1 MAQEPYDGMLA
12 RCRAL
17 QLFLE
22 VAVVDDDRVLELFA
36 RAGQPSP
43 KSLLKDVRERF
54 DVDGR
59 GLRYEQFQSFLRVAA
74 LSRSGSLS
82 KEAAT
87 KALLADL
94 TKGLGYEGSALP
106 TPDDSASSLAAAPRI
121 DMGFAI
127 GAEQGKDLA
136 AAPASSPVDDA
147 AEAVLD
153 GKLKRV
159 FVQACDV
166 PADGKVEMQSYQFYR
181 LILSTRSLSSGTA
194 KVAAKEADAIF
205 SSVRGFK
212 TGVEF
217 DGFQECLRQVAVK
230 VYPDLSPVVAH
241 ITLKKHIVDFIG

>member
-1 MAQEPYDGMLA
+1 MSTQLA

-36 RAGQPSP
+36 RSGQPSP
-43 KSLLKDVRERF
+43 KTLLNDVRERF
-54 DVDGR
+54 DVEGR

-94 TKGLGYEGSALP
+94 TKGLGYEGSGAPPL
-106 TPDDSASSLAAAPRI
+106 DDATSSFAAAPRI
-121 DMGFAI
+121 DMGFAV
-127 GAEQGKDLA
+127 GGEQGRDLGAPAA
-136 AAPASSPVDDA
+136 AAPGDSV
-147 AEAVLD
+147 AEAALD
-153 GKLKRV
+153 RKLQKL
-159 FVQACDV
+159 FEQACDA

-205 SSVRGFK
+205 SSVRAFK

-217 DGFQECLRQVAVK
+217 EGFQECLRQVAVK
-230 VYPDLSPVVAH
+230 VYPDLSPAMAH
-241 ITLKKHIVDFIG
+241 RALKKHIVDFFG